1 VGSTVASSALGAV
14 VSVDVSGTFTGSPGV
29 LFSDASMSFG
39 PPVGPASVSVSASTS
54 PCPPPGGI
62 CGPQGTGRGEAY
74 ADLATG
80 KLGAL
85 VSGSHSDN
93 EIWAFNAHAT
103 LTDTLVFHLPPG
115 TPSMQLTISMTV
127 DADLPAQNINGRVGG
142 GALLGFGQDASF
154 LYFQGAAGSQP
165 THYSQVLPVTTTV
178 FDGLPIDITADLF
191 ASLLLIQT
199 DHGAYT
205 IDALHTAALS
215 ISVPAGVTYEST
227 SGVFLTQ
234 VDEPS
239 LVLLLS
245 SSALGVFAAVRP
257 ATKRRRMRL

>member
-1 VGSTVASSALGAV
+1 
-14 VSVDVSGTFTGSPGV
+14 
-29 LFSDASMSFG
+29 
-39 PPVGPASVSVSASTS
+39 
-54 PCPPPGGI
+54 
-62 CGPQGTGRGEAY
+62 GRGDAY

-85 VSGSHSDN
+85 VSGSHSDS

-115 TPSMQLTISMTV
+115 MSSMQLTISMTV

-154 LYFQGAAGSQP
+154 LYFQGAAGPP

-178 FDGLPIDITADLF
+178 FDGLPIDVTADLRV
-191 ASLLLIQT
+191 SLLLIQT
-199 DHGAYT
+199 DHGGYT

-215 ISVPAGVTYEST
+215 LSVPAGVTYEST
-227 SGVFLTQ
+227 TGVFLTQ